1 MFPTQRRSKERGMS
15 PEDSAM
21 APTWQHRGPC
31 PSQPAGNVCVFMYN
45 VYIYLLPRA
54 SLVCSPWAAWRLPDL
69 PIHTSARQERL
80 CPRGKGEGRI
90 ACTGHAPQTIT
101 VWWKALREI
110 GYWSWPHLLIK
121 WALQIGFKSRRGAV
135 EHWECSQSLYG
146 TLQDPF
152 QLLCQRWIHDEI
164 TSAST
169 IVSAIYSGFQQCSDL
184 RGEDFAN
191 LNKLITDS
199 YLKLTEIHVWENQ
212 TGTGL
217 ECGRQSE
224 LHIAE
229 P

>member
-1 MFPTQRRSKERGMS
+1 MSVYLCIMYIFTCCPVPALHAVRGLLEGYQISPSTPQPGRRGF
-15 PEDSAM
+15 A
-21 APTWQHRGPC
+21 H
-31 PSQPAGNVCVFMYN
+31 V
-45 VYIYLLPRA
+45 
-54 SLVCSPWAAWRLPDL
+54 
-69 PIHTSARQERL
+69 
-80 CPRGKGEGRI
+80 GKGDGRI
-90 ACTGHAPQTIT
+90 VCTGHAPQTIT

-110 GYWSWPHLLIK
+110 GCWSWPHLLIK

-164 TSAST
+164 TSASM

-191 LNKLITDS
+191 LNKLITDG